1 MVLVLN
7 SPFFHL
13 FILGNIGQKSVFHG
27 ILKRQNAFFGSKNKK
42 FKKWKNRDFF
52 KGVSLWFR
60 SKIGHFS
67 MFLF

>member
-13 FILGNIGQKSVFHG
+13 FMLGNIGQKSVFHG
-27 ILKRQNAFFGSKNKK
+27 IQNRQNAFFGSKIKK

-52 KGVSLWFR
+52 SLQFR